1 MPGRPKSTKRK
12 KDQSEKFKDASK
24 NTEGKLGRQQRS
36 LKCGICDI
44 VRHNKITCHRH
55 LPPKEN
61 KKRKAINEGHQVSDQ
76 PKKPKPPPM
85 TLNEMRSKAR
95 KNAKNQREKYAAAKA
110 AKLAATK
117 SSSSTVRPSQV
128 GGRPVQRASAPTSR
142 LTQNTV
148 APTSRPTQSSA
159 ALNSMPKQSA
169 SATSTRASQKIR
181 NRSVKGDE

>member
-1 MPGRPKSTKRK
+1 MAIYNNCIYPINSIDMWSRCEGPAILPPSYSRMPGRPKSTKRK

-76 PKKPKPPPM
+76 V
-85 TLNEMRSKAR
+85 LEFSNHLRVLLF
-95 KNAKNQREKYAAAKA
+95 Y
-110 AKLAATK
+110 
-117 SSSSTVRPSQV
+117 
-128 GGRPVQRASAPTSR
+128 
-142 LTQNTV
+142 
-148 APTSRPTQSSA
+148 
-159 ALNSMPKQSA
+159 
-169 SATSTRASQKIR
+169 
-181 NRSVKGDE
+181 